1 MENGSLGEP
10 ALSPDHEWL
19 IIIKQSTHN
28 PGKRKKDSLGESGC
42 PCADW
47 WRRVARETSRSDVDA
62 RQNIL
67 LSESRFRGGA
77 D

>member
-1 MENGSLGEP
+1 MENANLGEP
-10 ALSPDHEWL
+10 ALSGDHEFL
-19 IIIKQSTHN
+19 VIIKKPTDT
-28 PGKRKKDSLGESGC
+28 GRKRKKDALGESGC

-47 WRRVARETSRSDVDA
+47 WRRVTQEISRSDLDA

-67 LSESRFRGGA
+67 LSESRFRGGI